1 MSLKTDMLADLD
13 DVFFNTNEFAETVT
27 YTPYGGTAGSIAAIP
42 EDIDPSI
49 MDVPP
54 AGDSMLLTVKVS
66 DVPNPLRGDTFL
78 IGTETWHLVKNLG
91 GGAYARIWSLVISRS
106 GKRKI

>member
-1 MSLKTDMLADLD
+1 MTLKTDMLSDLD
-13 DVFFNTNEFAETVT
+13 DVFFDTSEFAETVT
-27 YTPYGGTAGSIAAIP
+27 YTPSGGIAVAITAIP

-49 MDVPP
+49 MDVSL
-54 AGDSMLLTVKVS
+54 DSMFLTVKIS
-66 DVPNPLRGDTFL
+66 DVANPQRGDTFL

-106 GKRKI
+106 ENRKI